1 MADDIL
7 LTPEEQDE
15 KARKWFKENGLS
27 LAIGIALGLGAIF
40 GYNQYKAKIQVDAEN
55 ASSLYNS
62 VLQQISDSSIV
73 DISEDIEAL
82 KTDYADSPY
91 TVKAVMINA
100 ARLADTDMESAIQE
114 YKWAFDNAEEL
125 GVQHAARIRQA
136 KLYIAT
142 DDLQSASDLASQ
154 QPYDNFASHYYEI
167 LGDVAVKQAQLDQ
180 AYEYYQQASEQLL
193 PSDASY
199 ASVLGLKMAPL
210 PKPASED
217 SISTEAQTTE

>member
-1 MADDIL
+1 M
-7 LTPEEQDE
+7 
-15 KARKWFKENGLS
+15 
-27 LAIGIALGLGAIF
+27 
-40 GYNQYKAKIQVDAEN
+40 
-55 ASSLYNS
+55 
-62 VLQQISDSSIV
+62 
-73 DISEDIEAL
+73 
-82 KTDYADSPY
+82 
-91 TVKAVMINA
+91 
-100 ARLADTDMESAIQE
+100 
-114 YKWAFDNAEEL
+114 
-125 GVQHAARIRQA
+125 
-136 KLYIAT
+136 
-142 DDLQSASDLASQ
+142 QSASDLASQ